1 MGWSRRLLDGLG
13 ATPFQTDSG
22 GNTVFLLEGF
32 ARAGFII
39 DTPARERRIRRFVNA
54 FTVSGIVPAAL
65 TLTMAPAVWIP
76 VLFLWIA
83 SYEVVAHRLV
93 KGLARSTAR
102 PRVPRF
108 IPVLAGAGVLLLVV
122 VLVVVWGGRAMG
134 LWGPGAHSI
143 QALASPMPSSAVPSS
158 FPHDDPAL
166 EDRIPFSANGQ
177 VFKVWSARG
186 ERAAHMS
193 NANTVATLAARLG
206 RPISE
211 VTLGVAGRTAD
222 SEPGNWV
229 FAYHVDGMSGE
240 AILEVLRA
248 STGLSLERRLIGGR
262 EVLTTGSATELLY
275 VRGDAVFLIEA
286 RDAVKAAAL
295 LDGIDPPLVPY
306 GGKDLGYSIEV
317 SSNWLVVTT
326 DRAADATAANAL
338 RAIGSS
344 DMDPI
349 AAVSLMLGTNG
360 VELEGLRVTTED
372 APPALRVS
380 VFPGVTEID
389 IEAIRRTF
397 ADAAGSATLPES
409 RRVELPGGSAWETR
423 VTTGT
428 GATATDSVYYHLAD
442 ANGAVEVVFATTTG
456 RQSAYAESFGR
467 IRDSIRL
474 VP

>member
-1 MGWSRRLLDGLG
+1 MGWSRRLLDGLE
-13 ATPFQTDSG
+13 AITFQTDSG
-22 GNTVFLLEGF
+22 GHTVFFPNGF

-39 DTPARERRIRRFVNA
+39 DTPARERRIRRFANA
-54 FTVSGIVPAAL
+54 FLVSIVPAVL
-65 TLTMAPAVWIP
+65 VMSVWPAVWIP
-76 VLFLWIA
+76 VLFLWLV
-83 SYEVVAHRLV
+83 SYEVVVHRLV
-93 KGLARSTAR
+93 KGLVRSTAR
-102 PRVPRF
+102 PRVPRI
-108 IPVLAGAGVLLLVV
+108 IPVLAGIGVLLLVMA
-122 VLVVVWGGRAMG
+122 LVVAWGGRAIG
-134 LWGPGAHSI
+134 LWGPGAHST
-143 QALASPMPSSAVPSS
+143 QALVSPMPSSAVLSG

-186 ERAAHMS
+186 DRAAQMS
-193 NANTVATLAARLG
+193 SANVVATLAARLG

-222 SEPGNWV
+222 TEPGNWV
-229 FAYHVDGMSGE
+229 FAYHVDGTSGE
-240 AILEVLRA
+240 AILEAIRA

-262 EVLTTGSATELLY
+262 EVLTTGSATDLLY
-275 VRGDAVFLIEA
+275 VRGDTVFMIEA
-286 RDAVKAAAL
+286 RDAVMAAAL
-295 LDGIDPPLVPY
+295 LGGIDPPLVSY

-317 SSNWLVVTT
+317 PPNWLVVTT
-326 DRAADATAANAL
+326 DRAADPAAADAL
-338 RAIGSS
+338 RAIGSW

-349 AAVSLMLGTNG
+349 AAVSPNLGTNG
-360 VELEGLRVTTED
+360 VELGGLRVTTED

-389 IEAIRRTF
+389 IEAIRRTL
-397 ADAAGSATLPES
+397 ADAAGLATLPES

-442 ANGAVEVVFATTTG
+442 AHGAVEVVFATTTG

-474 VP
+474 VH